1 MDIHFPA
8 PTAVNVTPSSNLNS
22 LLQILNSDEQIA
34 QRRKMMN
41 ENQTEMKTIDVQQES
56 LTKDVA
62 GTVKESENIPK
73 TVTEAATD
81 AANLQKIPTVVFETS
96 DMENRS
102 NSTNDCHR
110 LEMMDNVP
118 EQREMNVDVVVRTN
132 PSENETLP
140 MASYGAYH
148 STGQCPRIDSLGR
161 VDSMGRVHKNKEFL
175 KRFLK
180 DNGVRTLIKTKLD
193 EIHRSPVY
201 QTVLKGQPY
210 ITGNIEGPSL
220 GQSTNKTCS
229 VI

>member
-8 PTAVNVTPSSNLNS
+8 PTAVNVTPSSNINS
-22 LLQILNSDEQIA
+22 LLQILHSDERIA
-34 QRRKMMN
+34 KRRKVMN
-41 ENQTEMKTIDVQQES
+41 ENQTEIKTSHVQQES

-73 TVTEAATD
+73 TVTKAATD
-81 AANLQKIPTVVFETS
+81 AANLQKIPTVVFESSET
-96 DMENRS
+96 EN
-102 NSTNDCHR
+102 NSTSDCHR
-110 LEMMDNVP
+110 PEMMDNVP
-118 EQREMNVDVVVRTN
+118 EQREMNVDVVVRAI
-132 PSENETLP
+132 PSENETSP
-140 MASYGAYH
+140 MASDGAHH
-148 STGQCPRIDSLGR
+148 STGQYPRIDSLGR

-201 QTVLKGQPY
+201 QSVLQGQPY

-229 VI
+229 VV